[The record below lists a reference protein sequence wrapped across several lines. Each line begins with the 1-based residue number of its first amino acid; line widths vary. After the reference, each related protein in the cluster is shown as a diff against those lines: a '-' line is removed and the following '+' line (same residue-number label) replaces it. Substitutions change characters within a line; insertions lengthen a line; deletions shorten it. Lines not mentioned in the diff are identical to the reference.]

1 MGKNTYVAV
10 GNKEDISDLVT
21 NIAPKD
27 TPVFST
33 IGSTTATAVKHSW
46 LEDTMPSPAKSPK
59 VEGAQRSV
67 GDPDPRMALDNVTQ
81 IFSRGY
87 EVTATQEAVKKH
99 GIESEISYQ
108 MQKAMKAVALDVEKA
123 IIEQTSKVVGT
134 ASAARELGG
143 IPYFVTTNVL
153 ANGGTPRAFTETLL
167 NDALQAIYGFGGN
180 PGVAVMGGKQKR
192 AASAWTAGSTKFL
205 EADATKLQAKISVYE
220 SDFGVVKLLLDR
232 WMPAG
237 AVYVLDTQY
246 LKTAWLRRFKTEDL
260 PKTHDSIRKDIIG
273 ELTLECRAEKA
284 HAIIKDLTTS

>member
-1 MGKNTYVAV
+1 MAKNTYVAV
-10 GNKEDISDLVT
+10 GNKEDISDLIT

-46 LEDTMPSPAKSPK
+46 LEDNMPSPTKTPR
-59 VEGAQRSV
+59 VEGAQRST
-67 GDPDPRMALDNVTQ
+67 GDPDPRVQLDNVTQ

-99 GIESEISYQ
+99 GVESEISYQ

-123 IIEQTSKVVGT
+123 FIEQTTKVVGS
-134 ASAARELGG
+134 ASVARELGG

-153 ANGGTPRAFTETLL
+153 ANGGTPRGFTEAIL
-167 NDALQAIYGFGGN
+167 NDALQAVYGAGGS

-192 AASAWTAGSTKFL
+192 VASGWTAGSTKFMD
-205 EADATKLQAKISVYE
+205 ADATKLQSKISIYE

-237 AVYVLDTQY
+237 SVFVLDTQY

-260 PKTHDSIRKDIIG
+260 PKTHDSIRKDILG

-284 HAIIKDLTTS
+284 HALIKDLTTT